1 VFLKSVLFRARFG
14 RLKTKRRDFA
24 SLRKF
29 LRPSAQRVVLLP
41 QARPAVLRGKS
52 VVSQSNERYTPRMLA
67 TPWNYPKTI
76 AHRGAGKLAPEN
88 TLAAIRYGVSLGYRA
103 TEIDV
108 KLSAD
113 GVSVLMHD
121 DTCER
126 TTNGFGWVRD
136 KTLREL
142 SQLDAGARHSAPFV
156 GEPIPT
162 YANVLAYCIAN
173 GVALNTEIKPSTGTE
188 PDTGAS
194 VAIETR
200 SLLAHYK
207 VPNTMS
213 PLLSSFSTEALM
225 AARDAAAELPRAHL
239 FENPLP
245 ADWLA
250 KCKAV
255 DATALDA
262 NWRTLT
268 ADIVKTAHDNGLYV
282 ACYTCNDLEIAEK
295 LWRWGVNSVITDAV
309 DVIAFR
315 G

>member
-1 VFLKSVLFRARFG
+1 
-14 RLKTKRRDFA
+14 
-24 SLRKF
+24 
-29 LRPSAQRVVLLP
+29 
-41 QARPAVLRGKS
+41 VLRGKS
-52 VVSQSNERYTPRMLA
+52 VVSTSRERYTSQMLA

-88 TLAAIRYGVSLGYRA
+88 TLAAIRHGVALGYRA

-108 KLSAD
+108 KISGD

-126 TTNGFGWVRD
+126 TTNGRGLARS

-142 SQLDAGARHSAPFV
+142 AQLDAGAWHSAPFA

-162 YANVLAYCIAN
+162 YASVVAYCIAN
-173 GVALNTEIKPSTGTE
+173 DVALNTEIKPSTGTE
-188 PDTGAS
+188 RDTGAS
-194 VAIETR
+194 VALETR
-200 SLLAHYK
+200 ALLALRNAPHP
-207 VPNTMS
+207 V
-213 PLLSSFSTEALM
+213 PLLSSFSTEALL
-225 AARDAAAELPRAHL
+225 AARDAAPELPRAHL

-245 ADWLA
+245 SDWLA

-255 DATALDA
+255 DAIALDA

-268 ADIVKTAHDNGLYV
+268 EAIVKTAHDNGLYV
-282 ACYTCNDLEIAEK
+282 ACYTCNDLETADR
-295 LWRWGVNSVITDAV
+295 LWRWGVDSVITDAV

-315 G
+315 R

>member
-1 VFLKSVLFRARFG
+1 VLRRKS
-14 RLKTKRRDFA
+14 FA
-24 SLRKF
+24 SK
-29 LRPSAQRVVLLP
+29 
-41 QARPAVLRGKS
+41 
-52 VVSQSNERYTPRMLA
+52 SNERYTSQMLA

-88 TLAAIRYGVSLGYRA
+88 TLAAIRHGVALGYRA

-108 KLSAD
+108 KLSGD

-126 TTNGFGWVRD
+126 TTNGRGLVRG
-136 KTLREL
+136 KTLHEL
-142 SQLDAGARHSAPFV
+142 SQLDAGAWHSAPFA
-156 GEPIPT
+156 GESIPT
-162 YANVLAYCIAN
+162 YASVLAYCIAN

-188 PDTGAS
+188 RDTGAS
-194 VAIETR
+194 VALETR
-200 SLLAHYK
+200 SLLAQYK
-207 VPNTMS
+207 NANRIV
-213 PLLSSFSTEALM
+213 PLLSSFSTEALL
-225 AARDAAAELPRAHL
+225 AARDAAPELPRAHL

-250 KCKAV
+250 KCRAV
-255 DATALDA
+255 DAIALDA

-268 ADIVKTAHDNGLYV
+268 EDIVKIARDNGLHV

-295 LWRWGVNSVITDAV
+295 LWRWGVDSVITDAV

-315 G
+315 R